1 MPRGSE
7 AFRSDAI
14 DPKRTWT
21 GLKPGAAAVS
31 WRTVVCY
38 CRGGSAE
45 GSPALARFRTI
56 QIWPPLGDAKCR
68 MQIVCFFFA

>member
-21 GLKPGAAAVS
+21 GLKP
-31 WRTVVCY
+31 
-38 CRGGSAE
+38 AE
-45 GSPALARFRTI
+45 GSPALARFGTI
-56 QIWPPLGDAKCR
+56 QIWRPLGDAKCR